1 MGSIISKNYG
11 EALISIAEEAD
22 SLKEYKEELQ
32 SLCDRLDKNQ
42 ELLKVM
48 DIPWISKKDKKEILR
63 KVFSFDGYIM
73 NFIELL
79 VDKNRFS
86 YLEEIC
92 EEFIDRANEKL
103 NIQVVEVTS
112 AVELER
118 KELKEIKKLLEK
130 KLGTDIDMRTVVDS
144 SYIAGM
150 RVKIKDKVLDN
161 TVLSKLEAIK
171 ERITKVVI

>member
-22 SLKEYKEELQ
+22 ALKEYKEELQ
-32 SLCDRLDKNQ
+32 SLRDRLDKNQ

-48 DIPWISKKDKKEILR
+48 DIPWISKGDKKEILR
-63 KVFSFDGYIM
+63 KVFPLDGYIM
-73 NFIELL
+73 NFVELL

-92 EEFIDRANEKL
+92 EEFIERANEKL

-130 KLGTDIDMRTVVDS
+130 KLGADIEIRTVVDS

-161 TVLSKLEAIK
+161 TVLSKLDAIK

>member
-32 SLCDRLDKNQ
+32 SLRDRLDKNQ

-63 KVFSFDGYIM
+63 KVFSSDGYIM

-130 KLGTDIDMRTVVDS
+130 KLGTDIDIRTVVDR